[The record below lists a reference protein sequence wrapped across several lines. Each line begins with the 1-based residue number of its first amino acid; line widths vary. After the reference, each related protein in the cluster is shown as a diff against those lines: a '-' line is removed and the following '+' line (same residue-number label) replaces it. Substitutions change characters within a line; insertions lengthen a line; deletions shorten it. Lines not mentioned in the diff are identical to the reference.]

1 MSRRYVEAVHVRWQ
15 PGVGPGTGAAPV
27 QFLWQH
33 RLYVVRSVLAHWVAA
48 GAWWRSPAAAA
59 VFADDSD
66 LSCPTSGGPAW
77 VNAASVGAASAG
89 AGVGAGSVDAPAGG
103 DPADLVVAPLRPS
116 PKWGQRAWGE
126 PAPDVGAAVG
136 AAAVDDGEREYW
148 RVEADAGRS
157 AGAGVYELCC
167 WAGSGWT
174 VTRVQD

>member
-1 MSRRYVEAVHVRWQ
+1 MSRRYVDAVHVRWQ
-15 PGVGPGTGAAPV
+15 PGSDPGAAGAASDWPGDAAAGSGSAPA

-33 RLYVVRSVLAHWVAA
+33 RLYVVRAVLAHWVVA

-59 VFADDSD
+59 VFADDLSD
-66 LSCPTSGGPAW
+66 SRPAGGPAL
-77 VNAASVGAASAG
+77 A
-89 AGVGAGSVDAPAGG
+89 G
-103 DPADLVVAPLRPS
+103 DPADLTVAPLRPS

-148 RVEADAGRS
+148 RVEADAGRC

-167 WAGSGWT
+167 WAGSGWS